1 MYLQSLQIQKYK
13 CIDNTGE
20 FKLDPVTCLVG
31 KNEAGKS
38 AILQALYKLNPVYE
52 EDSDFNDVIEYPRR
66 HWSDYSMGPRET
78 DPDNVITS
86 IWMLDPDDTRVIDGV
101 LGVEGI
107 VGDEVKVCKGYANR
121 RIWYPTIH
129 EDRLV
134 KYLLAN
140 SGLHAE
146 ELEKLGGVESVEAIF
161 AAIEGLEE
169 RSERHELFV
178 GDLTKKN

>member
-1 MYLQSLQIQKYK
+1 M
-13 CIDNTGE
+13 
-20 FKLDPVTCLVG
+20 
-31 KNEAGKS
+31 
-38 AILQALYKLNPVYE
+38 
-52 EDSDFNDVIEYPRR
+52 
-66 HWSDYSMGPRET
+66 
-78 DPDNVITS
+78 
-86 IWMLDPDDTRVIDGV
+86 
-101 LGVEGI
+101 
-107 VGDEVKVCKGYANR
+107 
-121 RIWYPTIH
+121 YPTIH